1 MNKVTRK
8 VARARKNYLKTNLIF
23 TTFAAL
29 FLSLVC
35 VAAASAQERWSEQ
48 KIKEWYAAEGWLVGA
63 NYVPASAINEL
74 EMWQADTFDPKR
86 IDLELKW
93 AASIGMNTMR
103 VFLHDLA
110 YAQDPAGFKK
120 RLDQFLAISARHKI
134 KPMIVLFDSVWDPNP
149 QIGRQRAPRPG
160 VHNSGW
166 AQSPGAKALA
176 NPAEYARLERYV
188 KDIVGTFAKDRRIN
202 SWDIWN
208 EPDNKNGG
216 EYAKQDPPN
225 KVELVN
231 NLLKLSF
238 AWSRSAKPEQPLT
251 AGVWKGDYFKE
262 GKLDETERISIE
274 NSDFITFHSYEP
286 ADEFEKRVVFL
297 QKYNRPIICTEYMAR
312 PRGSTFVAILP
323 VGKKHNVGMINW
335 GFVQGKSQTNY
346 PWDSWENPYVE
357 YEPWIW
363 FHDVF
368 RTDGTPYLREET
380 DLIRRLTRRTK
391 TAVAAGK

>member
-1 MNKVTRK
+1 MSDFSRK
-8 VARARKNYLKTNLIF
+8 FVALIF
-23 TTFAAL
+23 ALLLCVSGIAA
-29 FLSLVC
+29 
-35 VAAASAQERWSEQ
+35 QQQQRWTEQ
-48 KIKEWYAAEGWLVGA
+48 RAKDWYAAQGWLVGA
-63 NYVPASAINEL
+63 NFVPASAINEL

-86 IDLELKW
+86 IDLELRW
-93 AASIGMNTMR
+93 AESIGMNTMR

-110 YAQDPAGFKK
+110 YQQDPEGFKR
-120 RLDQFLAISARHKI
+120 RLNQFLEISARHKI

-149 QIGRQRAPRPG
+149 QIGKQRAPRPG

-166 AQSPGAKALA
+166 LQSPGAKALA
-176 NPAEYARLERYV
+176 NPAEYPRLKKYV

-231 NLLKLSF
+231 KLLTLSF
-238 AWSRSAKPEQPLT
+238 QWARAANPEQPLT
-251 AGVWKGDYFKE
+251 SGVWKGDYAKN
-262 GKLDETERISIE
+262 GTLDETERIQIE
-274 NSDFITFHSYEP
+274 NSDFITFHTYEP
-286 ADEFEKRVVFL
+286 ADEFEKRVQFL
-297 QKYNRPIICTEYMAR
+297 QKYNRPIVCTEYMAR

-323 VGKKHNVGMINW
+323 VGKKYNVGMINW

-346 PWDSWENPYVE
+346 PWDSWEKPYVE

-363 FHDVF
+363 FHDIF

-380 DLIRRLTRRTK
+380 DLIKRLTGKTRTMSAGT
-391 TAVAAGK
+391 TAK

>member
-1 MNKVTRK
+1 MFKRTQK
-8 VARARKNYLKTNLIF
+8 F
-23 TTFAAL
+23 SFAAL
-29 FLSLVC
+29 IFALLLC
-35 VAAASAQERWSEQ
+35 VATVAAQEGRWTEQ
-48 KIKEWYAAEGWLVGA
+48 RAKDWYAAEGWLVGS

-86 IDLELKW
+86 IDLELGW
-93 AASIGMNTMR
+93 AENIGMNTMR

-110 YAQDPAGFKK
+110 YQQDPEGFKK
-120 RLDQFLAISARHKI
+120 RLDRFLAISARHKI

-149 QIGRQRAPRPG
+149 QTGKQRAPRPG

-166 AQSPGAKALA
+166 LQSPGAKALQ
-176 NPAEYARLERYV
+176 NPAEYARLEKYV
-188 KDIVGTFAKDRRIN
+188 KDVVGTFARDKRIN

-231 NLLKLSF
+231 KLLQLSF
-238 AWSRSAKPEQPLT
+238 QWARAAKPEQPLT
-251 AGVWKGDYFKE
+251 SGVWKGEYFK
-262 GKLDETERISIE
+262 GNLDATEQIQIE
-274 NSDFITFHSYEP
+274 NSDFVTFHTYEP
-286 ADEFEKRVVFL
+286 AEDFEKRILFL
-297 QKYNRPIICTEYMAR
+297 QKYNRPIVCTEYMAR

-323 VGKKHNVGMINW
+323 VGKRYNVGMINW

-346 PWDSWENPYVE
+346 PWDSWEKPYVE

-380 DLIRRLTRRTK
+380 DLIKRMTGK
-391 TAVAAGK
+391 AASAKSATAK